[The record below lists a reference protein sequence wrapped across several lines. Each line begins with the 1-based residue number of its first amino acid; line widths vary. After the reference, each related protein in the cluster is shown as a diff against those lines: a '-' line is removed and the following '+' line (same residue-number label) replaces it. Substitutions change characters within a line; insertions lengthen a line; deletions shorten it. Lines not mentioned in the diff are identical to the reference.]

1 MKALFR
7 FMLVLAVVPMIWS
20 CSDDD
25 DGTSD
30 TTPTYTIQGSANV
43 VGARRTCTA
52 YPTCLPGRELN
63 GMSRRQTSRLRRKPV
78 TLSA

>member
-7 FMLVLAVVPMIWS
+7 FMLVLAVVPVIWS

-30 TTPTYTIQGSANV
+30 TT
-43 VGARRTCTA
+43 
-52 YPTCLPGRELN
+52 
-63 GMSRRQTSRLRRKPV
+63 RLIRYRAAPM
-78 TLSA
+78 